1 MPAANRSFKLLAALI
16 LASSLAV
23 ACERLESRPRVAAT
37 PVPPRA
43 QVAAPAAVEEA
54 PAPPAARAPL
64 LPGADSLSDAV
75 ITAKIRAS
83 LATDP
88 AMAGA
93 DVSVNADRGVV
104 HLTGSVISQEQSA
117 IASAHA
123 QREDGV
129 MRIESHVSVNQE

>member
-1 MPAANRSFKLLAALI
+1 MPMANRSFQVLAALI

-23 ACERLESRPRVAAT
+23 ACERLESRSRVAA
-37 PVPPRA
+37 PPPARA
-43 QVAAPAAVEEA
+43 QVAAQAAVEEA

-64 LPGADSLSDAV
+64 LPGADTLSDAV

-83 LATDP
+83 IATDP
-88 AMAGA
+88 AMTGA

-104 HLTGSVISQEQSA
+104 HLTGTVISQEQSA

-129 MRIESHVSVNQE
+129 MRIESHVSVNQQ